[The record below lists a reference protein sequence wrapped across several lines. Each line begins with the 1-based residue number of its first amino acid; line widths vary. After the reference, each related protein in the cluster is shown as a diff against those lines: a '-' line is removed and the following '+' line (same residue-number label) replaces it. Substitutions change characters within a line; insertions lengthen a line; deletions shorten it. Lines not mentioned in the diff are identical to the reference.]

1 MAFPPGILNCS
12 SPTCSHHHEALDSYS
27 QHLVSTVLEC
37 ASQCIPM
44 HKSTPGAVRN
54 LTGWNHGADKLKE
67 ATRFWH
73 KVWEEA
79 GCPSS
84 GVLFNVKKHSKARF
98 KYAVHRLKR
107 RQHILLREKLA
118 RSFASKNF
126 NKFWDDVRR
135 LNKSKSSSPPVVD
148 GVRDSKIISS
158 IFASK
163 FDRLLN
169 IHPTSSSKNLYS
181 SIHSLVTESLLS
193 AVEFSEE

>member
-1 MAFPPGILNCS
+1 M
-12 SPTCSHHHEALDSYS
+12 
-27 QHLVSTVLEC
+27 
-37 ASQCIPM
+37 
-44 HKSTPGAVRN
+44 
-54 LTGWNHGADKLKE
+54 
-67 ATRFWH
+67 
-73 KVWEEA
+73 
-79 GCPSS
+79 
-84 GVLFNVKKHSKARF
+84 
-98 KYAVHRLKR
+98 HRLKR
-107 RQHILLREKLA
+107 RQHFLLRERLA